1 MIRGRILNMFSYFII
16 EFKSDQ
22 ILFLFTSW
30 SSDSVSN
37 YEFELIFYFSLREL
51 LVVIFYDKSS
61 EAMFPNKVSMCGRA

>member
-61 EAMFPNKVSMCGRA
+61 EAMFPNKVS